1 MKAKI
6 ISTYRLEKE
15 QIEEIK
21 KKIPLIK
28 EAEIENK
35 IDKKILGGIVIEIE
49 GKIIDLSIL
58 GKLKTFKK
66 NLYEAI

>member
-6 ISTYRLEKE
+6 ISTYRLDKE

-28 EAEIENK
+28 QAEIENEVNK
-35 IDKKILGGIVIEIE
+35 RILGGIIIDIN
-49 GKIIDLSIL
+49 GQIIDLSIL
-58 GKLKTFKK
+58 GRLKTFKK
-66 NLYEAI
+66 RLYESA

>member
-6 ISTYRLEKE
+6 ISTYRLGKD
-15 QIEEIK
+15 QIEEIR

-28 EAEIENK
+28 EAEIENEV
-35 IDKKILGGIVIEIE
+35 DKKILGGIVIEVE